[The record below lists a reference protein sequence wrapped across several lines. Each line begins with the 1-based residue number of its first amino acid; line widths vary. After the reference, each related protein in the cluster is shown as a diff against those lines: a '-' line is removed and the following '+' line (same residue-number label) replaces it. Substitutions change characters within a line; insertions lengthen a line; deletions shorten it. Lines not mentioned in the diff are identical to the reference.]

1 MRMGM
6 TNGKA
11 IVLLAS
17 RNFIERL
24 LLFAEVDIY

>member
-1 MRMGM
+1 M